1 MTSYIVFQYYE
12 CRVCNLHIVNHRIN
26 KIVSLKHLINNCIN
40 NVLMLT
46 AYCQNETQIPN
57 FMAI

>member
-1 MTSYIVFQYYE
+1 MNAEYAIS
-12 CRVCNLHIVNHRIN
+12 LHIVNHRIN
-26 KIVSLKHLINNCIN
+26 KIASLKHLINNCIN

-46 AYCQNETQIPN
+46 AYCQNETQILN

>member
-1 MTSYIVFQYYE
+1 MNAEYAIS
-12 CRVCNLHIVNHRIN
+12 LHIVNHYRIN
-26 KIVSLKHLINNCIN
+26 KIASLKHLINNCIN

-46 AYCQNETQIPN
+46 AYCQNETQILN

>member
-1 MTSYIVFQYYE
+1 MNAEYAIS
-12 CRVCNLHIVNHRIN
+12 LHIVNHRIN
-26 KIVSLKHLINNCIN
+26 KIASLKQLINNCIN

-46 AYCQNETQIPN
+46 AYCQNETQILN

>member
-1 MTSYIVFQYYE
+1 MNAEYAIS
-12 CRVCNLHIVNHRIN
+12 LHIVNHRIN
-26 KIVSLKHLINNCIN
+26 KIASLKQLINNCID

-46 AYCQNETQIPN
+46 AYCQNETQILN